1 MKEQCRD
8 ADYAVLSLDTLLYG
22 GLLPSRMHN
31 ESQEEILKR
40 FELLKEIKQA
50 NDKIKIYA
58 FQCIMRCPHYSSD
71 DEEPDYYGIC
81 GAEIHKLGIARHK
94 KSLGLECEFDEEE
107 LLKKTKEEFLVD
119 YENRRRFNIT
129 QNIKALELVY
139 EGVIDFLIIPQDD
152 STPYGYTA
160 MDQKLCAFQTITIRP
175 R

>member
-58 FQCIMRCPHYSSD
+58 FQCIMRCPH
-71 DEEPDYYGIC
+71 
-81 GAEIHKLGIARHK
+81 
-94 KSLGLECEFDEEE
+94 
-107 LLKKTKEEFLVD
+107 
-119 YENRRRFNIT
+119 
-129 QNIKALELVY
+129 
-139 EGVIDFLIIPQDD
+139 
-152 STPYGYTA
+152 
-160 MDQKLCAFQTITIRP
+160 
-175 R
+175 